1 MEYNLFNLMN
11 GLEMFVDTIWIV
23 DVDTDEVWVVMN
35 KFTPEQVNHRLRYST
50 LGEKY
55 MLSDIKSYDFSDLG
69 DKFSL
74 KELRKISSSHIPMRR
89 YELCVKG
96 EKGID
101 WFEVIISP
109 VYESDGHCRV
119 SIISR
124 LINNI
129 KQNDIITNAVEEAY
143 DYIMY
148 VDMNRNNYIAYLF
161 NTESGEPLPPVISFD
176 YDTAM
181 SEYNKKYV
189 ASYELD
195 KAEKNFSR
203 RNILSELK
211 NRDTYSFFVDIVENG
226 KKQIK
231 IINALYYDRKNQIVL
246 ITRSDITKVRDER
259 QQALSIALSNT
270 NIHEF
275 CYYVNEAR
283 CEISDRTI
291 DKYNCQKVYTN
302 MPYSFMQDFVFE
314 DDRNDFEEMYRKIN
328 SGEYSTANC
337 IFRDKSGETWIRQTL
352 TVIPSHSGHMTF
364 AIGIIEDITSQKKM
378 EFRAERDQFTG
389 LYNKTSAMTVIQM
402 IMQRTPQ
409 DTHYMFVIDL
419 DNFKQVNDIFGHAV
433 GDTVLIKTA
442 TMLRAMFRSNDVV
455 ARFGGDEFM
464 IFTPRV
470 NDINI
475 IYAKAEMI
483 IETIRNEI
491 GNEYPEAHLTTSIGI
506 ANSDDKMSVANLF
519 KAADIALYKAKQ
531 SGKNK
536 YCMSLSGQQVEQR

>member
-1 MEYNLFNLMN
+1 MGYDIFKIMN

-23 DVDTDEVWVVMN
+23 DIDADEVWIVMD
-35 KFTPEQVNHRLRYST
+35 KFTPEQVNDRLTYSK
-50 LGEKY
+50 LGERY
-55 MLSDIKSYDFSDLG
+55 VLSDIKSYDFSDLYN
-69 DKFSL
+69 KFSE
-74 KELRKISSSHIPMRR
+74 KEMRKMFSSHIQVRR

-96 EKGID
+96 QKGLD
-101 WFEVIISP
+101 WFEVIVSP
-109 VYESDGHCRV
+109 VYENDGHCRV
-119 SIISR
+119 SIMSR
-124 LINNI
+124 LINTI

-148 VDMNRNNYIAYLF
+148 VDMNKNNYIAYLF
-161 NTESGEPLPPVISFD
+161 NTENGKPLPPVISFD
-176 YDTAM
+176 YDKAM
-181 SEYNKKYV
+181 FDYNNKYV
-189 ASYELD
+189 APYELE
-195 KAEKNFSR
+195 KAHKNFNR
-203 RNILSELK
+203 QNILDELK
-211 NRDTYSFFVDIVENG
+211 DRDTYSFFVDIVENG
-226 KKQIK
+226 KKQTK
-231 IINALYYDRKNQIVL
+231 IINALYYDNKNQIVL
-246 ITRSDITKVRDER
+246 ITRSDITNVRDER

-275 CYYVNEAR
+275 CYYINEAR

-291 DKYNCQKVYTN
+291 DKYNFQKVYTN

-314 DDRNDFEEMYRKIN
+314 DDRNDFEEMYKKIN
-328 SGEYSTANC
+328 SGDYSTANC
-337 IFRDKSGETWIRQTL
+337 VFRDKSGETWIKQTL

-389 LYNKTSAMTVIQM
+389 LYNKTSAMTIIQM
-402 IMQRTPQ
+402 IMQRAPQ

-419 DNFKQVNDIFGHAV
+419 DNFKQVNDMFGHAV
-433 GDTVLIKTA
+433 GDVVLIKTA

-455 ARFGGDEFM
+455 ARFGGDEFL

-491 GNEYPEAHLTTSIGI
+491 GNEYPEAHLTTSMGI
-506 ANSDDKMSVANLF
+506 ACSDEKMSVGNLF

-536 YCMSLSGQQVEQR
+536 YCISMSGQQVEQR